1 MVSQTSGTRL
11 AGRTPIIPV
20 VVDAGYGRESRQRLD
35 TAGPGPFAVGPDV
48 PGRAEELDRKLS
60 QGGQNAALEADG
72 WGLGPSS
79 PAHDNI
85 GEIR

>member
-1 MVSQTSGTRL
+1 MVSQTSGTSL

-48 PGRAEELDRKLS
+48 PGPAEELDRKLS
-60 QGGQNAALEADG
+60 QGVRMRLLKPTAGG
-72 WGLGPSS
+72 
-79 PAHDNI
+79 
-85 GEIR
+85 

>member
-1 MVSQTSGTRL
+1 MVSQTSGTSL

-60 QGGQNAALEADG
+60 QGVRMRLLKPTAGG
-72 WGLGPSS
+72 
-79 PAHDNI
+79 
-85 GEIR
+85 